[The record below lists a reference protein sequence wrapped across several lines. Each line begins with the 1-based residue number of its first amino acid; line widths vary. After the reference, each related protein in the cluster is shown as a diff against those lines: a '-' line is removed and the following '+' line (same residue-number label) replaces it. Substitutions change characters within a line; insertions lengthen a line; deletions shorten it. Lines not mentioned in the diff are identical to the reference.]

1 MTTHMLQ
8 NCQNNRSN
16 ENPLV
21 LFGWNSVVCYQK
33 CFFTAKKKKIKHIIT
48 HSMRGRLPYC
58 NSFFFLVFY
67 WVMLQSSSGW
77 RQWFRQVFCI
87 HSTLLRHWEAQ
98 RNGCWYT
105 ETLCPLHLVV
115 LMCPRTSSHCVSTIY
130 NSLNSRIWSWFNTRG
145 MVFFFL
151 LWNTGWIQSS
161 LQPCR
166 DKTHYRIVN
175 LTAIFSP
182 TVQL

>member
-1 MTTHMLQ
+1 MEFSCLLSEVLLY
-8 NCQNNRSN
+8 CQ
-16 ENPLV
+16 
-21 LFGWNSVVCYQK
+21 
-33 CFFTAKKKKIKHIIT
+33 KKKIKHIIT

-115 LMCPRTSSHCVSTIY
+115 LMCPRTLSHCVSTIY

-145 MVFFFL
+145 MFFFFL